1 MRVNQY
7 GRYASVW
14 RLCTVASWDGRYDGA
29 RARRLRGAAAKR
41 SLRVTVDA
49 LEIGKG
55 YDGPLKKNA
64 ACFAMSYPA
73 NTITRVTV
81 TLK

>member
-1 MRVNQY
+1 MVATRAY
-7 GRYASVW
+7 GDCVQSLVGRKVRRRPRAAASG
-14 RLCTVASWDGRYDGA
+14 S
-29 RARRLRGAAAKR
+29 GAAER